1 MTSNFYPILAAFV
14 INLIL
19 TIYSIKSY
27 SYLVGIPWD
36 KFVRRLGF
44 TIAIKF
50 VLLII
55 LSIIAHFLLDIAN
68 IYFVLSFSIFMMIQ
82 ITIEIWYLVKM
93 SKQIKE

>member
-1 MTSNFYPILAAFV
+1 MTSNFHSVLAALI
-14 INLIL
+14 INVIL

-36 KFVRRLGF
+36 KFVRRLGV
-44 TIAIKF
+44 TIALKF
-50 VLLII
+50 GMLII
-55 LSIIAHFLLDIAN
+55 LGIIAHFLFDIAN

-82 ITIEIWYLVKM
+82 IAIEIWYLVKM